1 MKLFFFA
8 GYILNGRI
16 GIKLLAVIEEISKLF
31 SIFLLSFYVLNL
43 PKLFSYYTCFFIFI
57 NPIYIFPII
66 YSSTKKSSHL
76 YSSIFDSYV
85 GSIKKTKQ
93 YM

>member
-43 PKLFSYYTCFFIFI
+43 PKLFSYYTCF
-57 NPIYIFPII
+57 
-66 YSSTKKSSHL
+66 L
-76 YSSIFDSYV
+76 YLLIPYTFSLSYTVQLKNLLTYTLLSSIV
-85 GSIKKTKQ
+85 
-93 YM
+93 M